1 MGKIKIIKEKKRKIV
16 PLPLSFRP
24 SRPLVAKMWEGQGT
38 RGWEKDE
45 AEEVRQSTMER
56 GECLDQS

>member
-16 PLPLSFRP
+16 PLPLSFCP
-24 SRPLVAKMWEGQGT
+24 SRPLVAKMWEGQGA